1 MSDADF
7 IVRRL
12 HLWLLFMAFTLVFT
26 GASVQA
32 TTITFPAPESVDDH
46 SYNDYAVALLK
57 LALSKTKAHYVVKVA
72 PQTMKQSRA
81 ALEIVSESGR
91 VDIMATMTSS
101 EREAQLLPIR
111 IPITK
116 GLMGWRISLLS
127 AKHSSQFS
135 RVKTLGDLK
144 PLLAGQGH
152 DWPDI
157 DILRANGLAVRGIAT
172 YEGMFDMLAAH
183 RIDYFPRPII
193 TVWNEAKV
201 HDKLIVDPYIV
212 IRFPTA
218 DYFFVNRRN
227 VRLAEDVRH
236 GLELAIADGSFD
248 RLFYAHYREAI
259 ALADLPHR
267 RIIELTNPLLSSAT
281 PLARS
286 ELWFKMEDFNHDY
299 SPSTRK
305 KRGAPEK
312 SH

>member
-7 IVRRL
+7 TARKWRL
-12 HLWLLFMAFTLVFT
+12 WPLLMAFALVFT
-26 GASVQA
+26 VGSAQA
-32 TTITFPAPESVDDH
+32 TTITFPAPESIDDH
-46 SYNDYAVALLK
+46 SYNDYAVALLQ
-57 LALSKTKAHYVVKVA
+57 LALSKTNTRYVVKVET
-72 PQTMKQSRA
+72 QTMKQSRA

-91 VDIMATMTSS
+91 IDIMATMTSS

-127 AKHSSQFS
+127 ARRPSQFS
-135 RVKTLGDLK
+135 QVKTLGELK
-144 PLLAGQGH
+144 PLQAGQGH

-157 DILRANGLAVRGIAT
+157 DIMRANGLAVRGIAT
-172 YEGMFDMLAAH
+172 YEGMFNMLAAH

-193 TVWNEAKV
+193 TVWNEAKA
-201 HDKLIVDPYIV
+201 HDKLVVDPYIV

-218 DYFFVNRRN
+218 DYFFVSRRN
-227 VRLAEDVRH
+227 VRLADDVRH

-267 RIIELTNPLLSSAT
+267 RIIELTNPLLSPST

-286 ELWFKMEDFNHDY
+286 ELWFKLEDLNHEHP
-299 SPSTRK
+299 PSTRK
-305 KRGAPEK
+305 KRTAPEK
-312 SH
+312 PH

>member
-1 MSDADF
+1 MSVADF
-7 IVRRL
+7 KIPTL
-12 HLWLLFMAFTLVFT
+12 PLWPLLLAATLVFT

-57 LALSKTKAHYVVKVA
+57 LALSKTNTRYVVKVA
-72 PQTMKQSRA
+72 TQTMKQSRA
-81 ALEIVSESGR
+81 ALEIVSESGMI
-91 VDIMATMTSS
+91 DIMATMTTS

-127 AKHSSQFS
+127 AKHPSQFAQ
-135 RVKTLGDLK
+135 VKTLGDLK
-144 PLLAGQGH
+144 PFQAGQGH

-157 DILRANGLAVRGIAT
+157 DIMRANGLAVRGVAT
-172 YEGMFDMLAAH
+172 YEGMFNMLAAQ

-193 TVWNEAKV
+193 TVWHEAKV

-212 IRFPTA
+212 MRFPTA
-218 DYFFVNRRN
+218 DYFFVSRRN
-227 VRLAEDVRH
+227 VRLAENVRR

-248 RLFYAHYREAI
+248 RLFYAHYRDAI

-267 RIIELTNPLLSSAT
+267 RIIELSNPLLSPST
-281 PLARS
+281 PLARA
-286 ELWFKMEDFNHDY
+286 ELWFKMEDINLEY
-299 SPSTRK
+299 SASTRK
-305 KRGAPEK
+305 KRAAPEK
-312 SH
+312 PH